1 MGPIISCT
9 TEARWKGNLHELE
22 IGMLV
27 ATLAEDDELK
37 CPFWIAK
44 IIEKMKDVQGN
55 QIKSIVVHWYHTSS
69 PNAFAHKYS
78 LEMVKDVG
86 RTSKN

>member
-44 IIEKMKDVQGN
+44 IIEIMKDDQGN
-55 QIKSIVVHWYHTSS
+55 QVKSIVVHWYTHHPLMHLLAST
-69 PNAFAHKYS
+69 
-78 LEMVKDVG
+78 L
-86 RTSKN
+86 